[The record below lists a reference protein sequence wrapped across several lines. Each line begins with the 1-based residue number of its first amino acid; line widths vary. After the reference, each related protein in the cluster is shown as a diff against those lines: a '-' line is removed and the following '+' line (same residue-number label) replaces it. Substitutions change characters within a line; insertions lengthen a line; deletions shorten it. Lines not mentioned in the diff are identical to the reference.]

1 MNTLRTI
8 LMGSMMVTAMYSPA
22 LAVDTSKVYNSGIL
36 VLVFFGVLA
45 LIVLVQ
51 LIPALVMLF
60 GMVRGFMKNA
70 LSGQKDTVEVQN
82 MKQQ

>member
-1 MNTLRTI
+1 MKTLRTI
-8 LMGSMMVTAMYSPA
+8 MAGCSMVAFLASPA

-60 GMVRGFMKNA
+60 GMVRGLMKNVM
-70 LSGQKDTVEVQN
+70 SSRKETVEVTEA
-82 MKQQ
+82 KQ